1 MNKHMATV
9 PMPSADSRQKPYARS
24 WECVGG
30 LLHLPVGL
38 KEKDKGDAEGKREK
52 KRETGKD
59 TKREGGRKRE
69 KESNNETENENV
81 MRQQRDGKS
90 LGGLS

>member
-52 KRETGKD
+52 KEKQVKTQRE
-59 TKREGGRKRE
+59 REGE
-69 KESNNETENENV
+69 KERRRAT
-81 MRQQRDGKS
+81 MR
-90 LGGLS
+90 